1 MEITSQERLNL
12 KKLISETECEDNTP
26 NIRKLK
32 HSTFIRDDIRTLEAL
47 KKREPELYENSPE
60 KFLELAQEKC
70 NFLYNNYMD
79 IFAKVLKDEIDLDI
93 MTRLLTVLKL
103 IEDGNVD
110 QHEGSVLVGRILKE
124 LYLDAAVKRADN
136 IDKQYESEKTVPENG
151 KDISWRQFK
160 IEGTRGSP

>member
-1 MEITSQERLNL
+1 MNITSQERLDL
-12 KKLISETECEDNTP
+12 KKLISEIECEDNTQ

-32 HSTFIRDDIRTLEAL
+32 HSQLIRDDIRTLEVL
-47 KKREPELYENSPE
+47 KKSNSELYESSPE

-79 IFAKVLKDEIDLDI
+79 IFSKVLKDEINLGT
-93 MTRLLTVLKL
+93 MTQLLTVLKL
-103 IEDGNVD
+103 IEDGKVD
-110 QHEGSVLVGRILKE
+110 QHEGSILVGRILKE

-160 IEGTRGSP
+160 NKND